1 MLPSLNRFF
10 SQKGNPRIRMN
21 LVSHTLLTYFHTF
34 YRFLALLFKK
44 FKPISSP
51 LWYIYILLDNYPST
65 LIKKFIMIRLTRVAH
80 KWAINYSPHMQQ
92 PAGCL
97 APLLLQDRMSF
108 CQLANFIILI
118 IKEMQLLHAI
128 ACPYLWH
135 CSVH

>member
-1 MLPSLNRFF
+1 MTHCEND
-10 SQKGNPRIRMN
+10 N
-21 LVSHTLLTYFHTF
+21 LVDEYFHQVSWELCKNCGFFTDGQ
-34 YRFLALLFKK
+34 FLNASHFFWFSL
-44 FKPISSP
+44 
-51 LWYIYILLDNYPST
+51 YVCIYVLLDNYPST

-128 ACPYLWH
+128 ACPYLWN
-135 CSVH
+135 CSIY